1 MNLKNYQKPTL
12 YIFLTKN
19 GYRYFYYSNVLAMIW
34 RSDRIV
40 LHGSILVGVIHQS
53 SPGPGNHHK
62 SSIKT
67 HKRVYLNRFASGL
80 HDMANASADGVAQKF
95 QPSAFFEMQD

>member
-1 MNLKNYQKPTL
+1 
-12 YIFLTKN
+12 
-19 GYRYFYYSNVLAMIW
+19 MIW